1 MITEERFEWLFE
13 KLMQFGL
20 KLLVAILLFLGGMW
34 LASKLK
40 NLIRRRMIKRQ
51 VDPSI
56 REFLIPILDVLFKI
70 MVLLTA
76 VAAVGIE
83 VTSFSAII
91 LGLAAGVGMSLQGSL
106 ANFAGGLLII
116 FFKPFKIDDYIEA
129 LGNSGT
135 VKSISILYTTLITD
149 NQQMVVVPNSILL
162 NNPIK
167 NYSVMPTRRLD
178 IKIGISFNENLEK
191 TIEVL
196 KKMLENEPEILKDK
210 PITVEVQ
217 EFTESRINLA
227 VRGFTKREVFWDT
240 YYKLHKQTFETLKGH
255 DISLTPTPSK
265 MIVSDKPE

>member
-1 MITEERFEWLFE
+1 MMTEERFEWLLE

-20 KLLVAILLFLGGMW
+20 KLLVAILLFLGGLW

-40 NLIRRRMIKRQ
+40 NLIRKRMIKRK

-70 MVLLTA
+70 LVLLTA

-129 LGNSGT
+129 IGNSGT

-149 NQQMVVVPNSILL
+149 NQQMVVLPNSILL

-167 NYSVMPTRRLD
+167 NFSVMPTRRLD

-196 KKMLENEPEILKDK
+196 KKMLENEPEILKDQ

-227 VRGFTKREVFWDT
+227 VRGFTKREVFWET
-240 YYKLHKQTFETLKGH
+240 YYKLHKQTFEILKSH